1 MKNYVAVDIGG
12 TQIRVAVYPEEGISP
27 IQQER
32 IPTVTSGEKPLDR
45 MMALIQRLWPNNA
58 SDVSI
63 AISSPGFIDSEAGL
77 VISAPNI
84 SGWEHLP
91 VVALIRNHF
100 GVPVY
105 LGNDANLALLGE
117 FHFGSGQGVDD
128 ILYLTISTGI
138 GGGILSAGRLLE
150 GAHGIAAELG
160 HVLADPAGPVC
171 GCGKRGHLE
180 ALASGPAISRY
191 VAEQIALGR
200 HSLFKVGMTPN
211 AREIAEAATRG
222 DEVSIEA
229 YNRAGFFIGRTLA
242 DLLHIL
248 NPSMVILGGG
258 VSLSGDLLL
267 NPLRKSLQEHVVSPE
282 YLHDLVITTARL
294 GDDAGLLG
302 ALAWLKDKQTNSA
315 L

>member
-12 TQIRVAVYPEEGISP
+12 TQIRVAVYPEEGILP

-32 IPTVTSGEKPLDR
+32 IPTVSSREKPLDR
-45 MMALIQRLWPNNA
+45 MMALIQRLWPGNA
-58 SDVSI
+58 SEVSI
-63 AISSPGFIDSEAGL
+63 GSSSPGFIDSVAGL

-84 SGWEHLP
+84 SGWDHLP
-91 VVALIRNHF
+91 VVALVHEHF

-117 FHFGSGQGVDD
+117 FHFGNGQGVED

-138 GGGILSAGRLLE
+138 GGGILAGGRLLE

-160 HVLADPAGPVC
+160 HILADPAGPVC

-191 VAEQIALGR
+191 VVEQVTLGR
-200 HSLFKVGMTPN
+200 RSLFTKGMTPN
-211 AREIAEAATRG
+211 AREIADAASQG

-229 YNRAGFFIGRTLA
+229 YNRAGYFIGRTLA

-248 NPSMVILGGG
+248 NPSLVILGGG

-267 NPLRKSLQEHVVSPE
+267 DPLRKSLQEHVVSAE

-302 ALAWLKDKQTNSA
+302 ALAWLKEKEMHRA
-315 L
+315 P